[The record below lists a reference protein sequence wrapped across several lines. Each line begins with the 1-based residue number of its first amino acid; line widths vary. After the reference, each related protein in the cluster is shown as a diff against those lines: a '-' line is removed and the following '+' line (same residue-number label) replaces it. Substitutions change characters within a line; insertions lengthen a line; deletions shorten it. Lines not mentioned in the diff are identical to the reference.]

1 MSERAARR
9 VRFAAAASVTALTLV
24 LGATS
29 AAARTSPHVT
39 VAGEGGGTITLTVW
53 DQEVRGGQAA
63 AIKRLNAQFQRLY
76 PNIKIKRTAK
86 SFTDLLATLKLA
98 ASSPNPPDVIEV
110 NNGYSAMG
118 PLVQAGLLMPL
129 DQFSARN
136 KWRTRFSAGILRM
149 NRFTRDGKDFGRGS
163 LYGLPMIGEVVGVY
177 YNKAKLRELG
187 IAVPRTFVQ
196 FERALAAAKAADET
210 PIQFGNLDKWPGIH
224 TYQEPML
231 QFVSKSF
238 ARSWV
243 FGAGTPSFAN
253 AGTRLAATKVQEWA
267 RKGYFTQGYAGLGY
281 DPSWQQFGKGTG
293 VFLVTGSWLTA
304 DLGKLLGRQNVGFF
318 LLPPRPGRQLSTLGG
333 EGLPWAISSK
343 TRNADAAA
351 TYLNFL
357 TRPQNA
363 QIIVESGQ
371 LPAIKGPVRVPAGL
385 DTEVFRAWTT
395 ANARDAIVPYLDWAT
410 PTMYDTMTASIQ
422 KLMAGR
428 STPQQFVNEIQSDYS
443 KFHKGGR

>member
-1 MSERAARR
+1 MHRRASRR
-9 VRFAAAASVTALTLV
+9 VRFTGLASLAALVLV

-29 AAARTSPHVT
+29 AAARNVPDATLAP
-39 VAGEGGGTITLTVW
+39 AGGTITLNVW

-63 AIKRLNAQFQRLY
+63 AMKRLNAQFQRLY
-76 PNIKIKRTAK
+76 PNIKINRTAK

-98 ASSPNPPDVIEV
+98 ASSPNPPDVVQV

-118 PLVQAGLLMPL
+118 PLVQAGLLLPL
-129 DQFSARN
+129 DQYSQRN
-136 KWRTRFSAGILRM
+136 GWRNRYSPGILRM
-149 NRFTRDGKDFGRGS
+149 NRFTRDGKAFGRGS
-163 LYGLPMIGEVVGVY
+163 LFGLPTVGEVVGVY

-187 IAVPRTFVQ
+187 VGVPRTFVQ
-196 FERALAAAKAADET
+196 FEQALAAAKEAGET

-224 TYQEPML
+224 TFEEPML
-231 QFVSKSF
+231 QFVSRDF

-243 FGAGTPSFAN
+243 FGAGSRNFAN
-253 AGTRLAATKVQEWA
+253 AGTRLAATKVQQWA
-267 RKGYFTQGYAGLGY
+267 RRGYFTEGYAGLGY

-293 VFLVTGSWLTA
+293 VFLITGSWLTA
-304 DLGKLLGRQNVGFF
+304 DLGKALGRRNVGFF

-343 TRNADAAA
+343 SRNADAAA

-363 QIIVESGQ
+363 QVIVSAGQ

-395 ANARDAIVPYLDWAT
+395 ANTRDAIVPYLDWAT